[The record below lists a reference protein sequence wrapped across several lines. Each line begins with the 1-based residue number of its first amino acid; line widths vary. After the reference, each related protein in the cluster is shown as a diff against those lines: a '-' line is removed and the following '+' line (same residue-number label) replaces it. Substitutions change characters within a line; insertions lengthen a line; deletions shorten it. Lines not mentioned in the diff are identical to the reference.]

1 MTTTP
6 TYTGDLL
13 ISINTDDDWDINYI
27 NGQPEMTDGFQTQDM
42 LAVFGEPDFWQND
55 LTTDPNEQYIS
66 EFPEVIRNGRVDDK
80 TLKDGTAAIKKAL
93 QFKITTG
100 QAESIEVTG
109 SVLSVFGLS
118 WEIEI
123 IKGVIIS
130 LYTINWQKG
139 VIEVAGIPIF
149 EARPIPEYIHLP
161 KAIPTGQIKL
171 TAAGQKK
178 LAIIGA

>member
-1 MTTTP
+1 MTITP

-13 ISINTDDDWDINYI
+13 LSLNEDGDWDINYI
-27 NGQPEMTDGFQTQDM
+27 NGQPEMTDGFETQDM

-66 EFPEVIRNGRVDDK
+66 EFPVVIRNGRVDDK
-80 TLKDGTAAIKKAL
+80 TLKAGTAAIKKAL
-93 QFKITTG
+93 QFKITTR

-123 IKGVIIS
+123 VKGAVVS
-130 LYTINWQKG
+130 RYEVNWQKG
-139 VIEVAGIPIF
+139 VIEIRRV
-149 EARPIPEYIHLP
+149 LN
-161 KAIPTGQIKL
+161 
-171 TAAGQKK
+171 
-178 LAIIGA
+178 